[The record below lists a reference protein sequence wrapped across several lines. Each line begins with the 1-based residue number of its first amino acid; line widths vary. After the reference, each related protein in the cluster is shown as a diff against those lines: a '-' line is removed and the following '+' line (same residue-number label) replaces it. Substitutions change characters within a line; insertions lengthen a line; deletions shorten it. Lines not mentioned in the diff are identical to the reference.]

1 MSWVTVIW
9 CMGASASLTLAVMQS
24 LVWCGRRTA
33 WANLVF
39 SIAAV
44 ATAGAAGCEL
54 WMMRAETPREFGMA
68 LRWDHVPAWVVVL
81 SLVGFVRLYLKA
93 GRRWLAWTVGGM
105 RTLSLLL
112 NFVFTPNLNY
122 REITSLR
129 HIRFLGESVSVAQ
142 GVPNPW
148 MLVGQV
154 SFLLLLVF
162 VVDATIVV
170 WRRGDRRQALLVG
183 GAIAF
188 FSVGGIAQVL
198 LVLWGVILMP
208 LMTSLFFVSMV
219 AAMGAEM
226 IRDMLRAAQ
235 LSDDLHESN
244 ERFRQVAETVGEFI
258 WEMDAN
264 GLYTY
269 ASPSVEKTLGYTP
282 EDLVGKKHFYDL
294 FAPSVCEQLKAA
306 TFQVFAERQT
316 FRNSPISNVSKN
328 GRILHLESSGTPV
341 LDPAGNLLSYRGAD
355 TDVSVRKEAEQK
367 IAQQRNEVAHLSR
380 VTTLGEISG
389 SLAHELNQPLGAIL
403 VNTDSA
409 ELHLQSRTPNL
420 EAVRAILADIRK
432 DDLRAGEI
440 IHGIRAFL
448 RRKELEMQPL
458 EVGQLAGEAVKL
470 ISADA
475 ATRKTTVGLE
485 IPPGLPCVTG
495 DRVHLQQVLINL
507 LVNGMDA
514 MSTCPVADRHITI
527 RATRS
532 DPHTVEIAVSD
543 LGVGIP
549 PGELD
554 QVFTPFRTTKQGGL
568 GLGLPICRSIVEAHG
583 GSISI
588 KNNSNRGATAR
599 FSLPACVEGQT

>member
-9 CMGASASLTLAVMQS
+9 CMGASASLTLAVMQL
-24 LVWCGRRTA
+24 LVWCKRRTA

-44 ATAGAAGCEL
+44 AAAGAAACEL
-54 WMMRAETPREFGMA
+54 WMMRAETPREFGIA
-68 LRWDHVPAWVVVL
+68 LRLDHVPGWVVVL
-81 SLVGFVRLYLKA
+81 SLVGFVRLYLQA
-93 GRRWLAWTVGGM
+93 GRPWLAWTVCGV

-112 NFVFTPNLNY
+112 NFCFAPNLNY
-122 REITSLR
+122 REISFLR
-129 HIRFLGESVSVAQ
+129 HIRFLGEFVSVAQ

-170 WRRGDRRQALLVG
+170 WRRGDRRQALSVG
-183 GAIAF
+183 GAIVF
-188 FSVGGIAQVL
+188 FSVGGIAQL
-198 LVLWGVILMP
+198 IFVLWGVIPMP
-208 LMTSLFFVSMV
+208 LMTSLFFMSMI

-235 LSDDLHESN
+235 LSDDLRESD

-258 WEMDAN
+258 WEVDAN

-294 FAPSVCEQLKAA
+294 FAPSVREELKAA
-306 TFQVFAERQT
+306 ALEVFADRQT

-341 LDPAGNLLSYRGAD
+341 LDPAGNLLGYRGAT
-355 TDVSVRKEAEQK
+355 TDVTMRKEAEQK